1 MPSDAFRTERDSLG
15 ELSVPIE
22 ALYGAQTQ
30 RALDNIRIGNATLP
44 VAFIHAIA
52 LVKAAAASCNAS
64 LGHLDADKAK
74 AIETAALA
82 VAAGEHDEAFQL
94 GPYQTGSGTSS
105 NMNANE
111 VIAALASRASGLSIH
126 PNDDVNHGQSS
137 NDVIPTAIHIS
148 AALATAKL
156 QSTLQSLVS
165 AIQGQAERF
174 NSVVKT
180 GRTHLMDALPM
191 TVGQE
196 MRAWSA
202 QLEDN
207 LLRLESVRPRLHR
220 LAIGGTAIGSGLN
233 ADPALGARIA
243 AWLVTETY
251 LPFTHSDNP
260 FRDIAS
266 QDSAVELS
274 GQLSVL
280 ATSLMKI
287 CNDLRWLNSG
297 PVAGLAELTLPV
309 LQPGSSIMPG
319 KVNPVVPEAVAM
331 VCARVMGNQTCVT
344 VAGQSGNFQLNVM
357 LPVIANTVLESL
369 TLLTDGAESLR
380 TRVFN
385 DELTVHADR
394 LAEWAGRNPI
404 VITAINERI
413 GYETGAKIAKQAY
426 AEGRAVL
433 DVAEEVTGI
442 PRAELAELLDPARLT
457 SS

>member
-1 MPSDAFRTERDSLG
+1 MSSDDFRIERDSLG
-15 ELSVPIE
+15 ELKVPSD
-22 ALYGAQTQ
+22 ALYAAQTQ
-30 RALDNIRIGNATLP
+30 RALDNIRIGNRTLP
-44 VAFIHAIA
+44 VEFTRAIA

-64 LGHLDADKAK
+64 LGHLEREKGK

-82 VAAGEHDEAFQL
+82 VARGDFDEAFVL
-94 GPYQTGSGTSS
+94 GPFQTGSGTSS

-111 VIAALASRASGLSIH
+111 VIARLASEASGLSVH

-137 NDVIPTAIHIS
+137 NDVIPTAIHVS

-156 QSTLQSLVS
+156 QSSLQTLVD
-165 AIQGQAERF
+165 AINGQAQRF
-174 NSVVKT
+174 DDVVKT

-202 QLEDN
+202 QLQDN
-207 LLRLESVRPRLHR
+207 LLRLESTRPRLHR

-251 LPFTHSDNP
+251 LPFTHSDNA

-274 GQLSVL
+274 GQLNVL

-287 CNDLRWLNSG
+287 SNDLRWLNSG
-297 PVAGLAELTLPV
+297 PVAGLSELTLPV

-331 VCARVMGNQTCVT
+331 VCARVMGNHTCVT

-357 LPVIANTVLESL
+357 LPVIANALLESL
-369 TLLTDGAESLR
+369 ALLTDAAENLQQ
-380 TRVFN
+380 RVFN
-385 DELTVHADR
+385 DNLSVHTDR
-394 LAEWAGRNPI
+394 LKDWAGRNPI

-426 AEGRAVL
+426 AQGRPVL
-433 DVAEEVTGI
+433 DVAEEITGI
-442 PRAELAELLDPARLT
+442 PRAELAVLLDPVRLT
-457 SS
+457 TR

>member
-1 MPSDAFRTERDSLG
+1 MSSKDFRIERDSLG
-15 ELSVPIE
+15 ELNVPND
-22 ALYGAQTQ
+22 ALYAAQTQ
-30 RALDNIRIGNATLP
+30 RALENIRIGDRALP
-44 VAFIHAIA
+44 VDFTRAIA

-64 LGHLDADKAK
+64 LGHLDADKAN
-74 AIETAALA
+74 AIESAALA
-82 VAAGEHDEAFQL
+82 VAHGEHDDAFVL

-111 VIAALASRASGLSIH
+111 VIATLASRASGLSIH

-137 NDVIPTAIHIS
+137 NDVIPSAIHVS

-156 QSTLQSLVS
+156 QRSLELLLE
-165 AIQGQAERF
+165 AINNQAKRF
-174 NSVVKT
+174 DQVVKT

-207 LLRLESVRPRLHR
+207 LLRLETTRPRLHR

-233 ADPALGARIA
+233 ADPSLGARIA

-251 LPFTHSDNP
+251 LPFTHTDNA
-260 FRDIAS
+260 FRDIAC
-266 QDSAVELS
+266 QDTAVELS
-274 GQLSVL
+274 GQLNVL

-297 PVAGLAELTLPV
+297 PITGLSELTLPV

-331 VCARVMGNQTCVT
+331 VCARVMGNHTTVT

-357 LPVIANTVLESL
+357 LPVIANTILESL
-369 TLLTDGAESLR
+369 RLLTDSAENLAQ
-380 TRVFN
+380 RVFN
-385 DELTVHADR
+385 DDLSVHADR
-394 LAEWAGRNPI
+394 LNEWAGRNPI

-413 GYETGAKIAKQAY
+413 GYETGAKIAKRAY
-426 AEGRAVL
+426 AEARPVL

-442 PRAELAELLDPARLT
+442 PRAELAALLDPARMT
-457 SS
+457 GR